1 MDDHQNDPTGC
12 VVVVAEHPV
21 LGRVFW
27 TFVNESDVNAPDY
40 FGLTLHQKHASWIP
54 AGWRKDRNLSG
65 RCGIRDLHA
74 WQAHDFLESVL
85 DENRLGSEY
94 WIDVKAAPPVEIH
107 LSGSLEK
114 LRMQSGQTTK
124 GFIRWIKT
132 TGWSDEPATSS
143 RD

>member
-1 MDDHQNDPTGC
+1 MDDHQNDPAGC

-27 TFVNESDVNAPDY
+27 AFVNESDVNAPDY

-54 AGWRKDRNLSG
+54 AGWRKDQNLSG
-65 RCGIRDLHA
+65 RYGIRDLHA
-74 WQAHDFLESVL
+74 WQAHEFLESML

-94 WIDVKAAPPVEIH
+94 WISFSAANLVEIH
-107 LSGSLEK
+107 LSGSLGK
-114 LRMQSGQTTK
+114 LRVQSGQTTK
-124 GFIRWIKT
+124 RFIRWIRT
-132 TGWSDEPATSS
+132 TEWSDEPATSS